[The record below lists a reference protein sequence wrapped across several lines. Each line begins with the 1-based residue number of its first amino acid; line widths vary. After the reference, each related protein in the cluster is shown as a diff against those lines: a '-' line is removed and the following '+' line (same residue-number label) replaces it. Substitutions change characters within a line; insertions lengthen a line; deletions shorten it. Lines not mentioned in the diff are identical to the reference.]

1 MSKHRFVHVSFWQD
15 SFVLDLSPEEKYF
28 YLYLMTN
35 SKTSQIGIYE
45 LPKRVVE
52 LETGYN
58 RETVDKL
65 LNRFIDYGKIRYNDG
80 TKEIMIINWVKHNW
94 NSSPNVL
101 KHIAAALKEVKHEP
115 FIEEYLNQAS
125 SIEDDQSKIRLISP
139 LQAPYKPLG
148 ESMEQTKLKKKE
160 TKDKEKEK
168 TKAQREADIRDLVA
182 YYEKHYTSISASV
195 VQSFE
200 EKLDKGFS
208 KDAIIK
214 AYEIG
219 KENDK
224 KEVWYINGIFRNW
237 EKAKTF
243 TVDEINAAD
252 KKRATSKTD
261 NDPLADIRDL
271 TDEEMER
278 RIGNGR

>member
-65 LNRFIDYGKIRYNDG
+65 LNRFIEYGKIQYNDT
-80 TKEIMIINWVKHNW
+80 TKEIMLINWVKHNW

-101 KHIAAALKEVKHEP
+101 KHIAAALKEVKHED
-115 FIEEYLNQAS
+115 FIKEYLKQAAV
-125 SIEDDQSKIRLISP
+125 IEDDDKKIRLISP

-160 TKDKEKEK
+160 TKEKEKEK
-168 TKAQREADIRDLVA
+168 LKPQRETDIRDLVD
-182 YYEKHYTSISASV
+182 YYEKHYTTITGPSV
-195 VQSFE
+195 VESFE
-200 EKLDKGFS
+200 EKLDKGFT
-208 KDAIIK
+208 KEAILK

-224 KEVWYINGIFRNW
+224 KENWYINGIFKNW
-237 EKAKTF
+237 DKAGTY
-243 TVDEINAAD
+243 TLEEINAAE
-252 KKRATSKTD
+252 KKRATSKAGK
-261 NDPLADIRDL
+261 DPLADVWNL
-271 TDEEMER
+271 SDEELQR
-278 RIGNGR
+278 RYGE